1 MAANPRWPPNIK
13 KYIRVGARHYK
24 HIRNSVQCALLKCML
39 SVENFPVFLPAG
51 HHGAFVNS
59 SRWHPRWPPNFRLS
73 YWYSLKI
80 PLCTKRLLEAKVSLT
95 TSVLPIHSTL
105 LTILSILFN
114 SNLNA
119 WIK

>member
-1 MAANPRWPPNIK
+1 M
-13 KYIRVGARHYK
+13 YIRVGARRFK

-73 YWYSLKI
+73 YWFSLKI
-80 PLCTKRLLEAKVSLT
+80 PLHTKRLLEAQVSLT
-95 TSVLPIHSTL
+95 TSVIPNHSTL
-105 LTILSILFN
+105 WTILYILLHF
-114 SNLNA
+114 NLNA
-119 WIK
+119 QKK